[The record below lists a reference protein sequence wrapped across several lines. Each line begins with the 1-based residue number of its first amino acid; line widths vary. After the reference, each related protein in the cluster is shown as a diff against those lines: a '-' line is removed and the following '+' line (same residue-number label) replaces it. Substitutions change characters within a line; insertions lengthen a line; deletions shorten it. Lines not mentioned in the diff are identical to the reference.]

1 MRGGDLAAIR
11 GCYNKIL
18 CQTLLVSVM
27 FLSIKEMELRKI
39 RFDETFEP
47 GQIDFTGEDLAQ
59 ATPLRVTGS
68 AELLA
73 HTGGEIR
80 IQGKYKVELTA
91 ECDRCLVQA
100 RFPLDTGFDL
110 FYRPMSDI
118 ARDEE
123 VEIDEG
129 ETELGFYEGAG
140 MELEDILRE
149 QVLLALPMQRVCSE
163 VCKGICPVCGK
174 NRNETPCDCKV
185 EEANDRWGALRNL
198 EL

>member
-1 MRGGDLAAIR
+1 
-11 GCYNKIL
+11 
-18 CQTLLVSVM
+18 M

-39 RFDETFEP
+39 RFDETFQP
-47 GQIDFTGEDLAQ
+47 GQIDFTGEDLEQ
-59 ATPLRVTGS
+59 ASPLRVTGS

-73 HTGGEIR
+73 HTGGEVR
-80 IQGKYKVELTA
+80 VRGKYQVEMTA
-91 ECDRCLVQA
+91 ECDRCLAQA

-129 ETELGFYEGAG
+129 ETELGFYERAG

-174 NRNETPCDCKV
+174 NRNETECDCKP
-185 EEANDRWGALRNL
+185 EGADDRWGALRNL